1 MNYEYQ
7 DQVLG
12 MLLAQHKRYW
22 PEVKHDFDPAAFGDL
37 ERIKIATKI
46 KELSDADQMVNIAT
60 IANSI
65 GTGME
70 MMIRLSQSYV
80 REVNIHFF
88 MSQLNGWYKMK
99 NIVLNANNICHK
111 IMQSTNSDRLDP
123 LILEFKRLAELA
135 EGCVTG
141 GKEMFSMP
149 EMIESTAGRIE
160 ERIGLRKEGKTRGA
174 SFGLPKLDYFV
185 AGLLSGRFYIA
196 AARTSVGKTSF
207 ASFIALQ
214 AMKQGYKPLFF
225 SNEMD
230 KEDLIEKFIAAEARI
245 STQKFQSGDMND
257 SELSRFIA
265 KANDLAKYKIAI
277 DEKSGWDIDELL
289 SRVHKQH
296 RDGECD
302 MVFVDYLQQVRVKS
316 SKSKYEQVSYVS
328 DAMKK
333 LSRELNIPV
342 VGLAQIN
349 RESEKGSKED
359 IPGLSHLKDSGSLEQ
374 DADVVM
380 ILHKRDISE
389 PDVTLRIAKN
399 RYGMTGD
406 IKLRHLHQFNLYE
419 EQA

>member
-22 PEVKHDFDPAAFGDL
+22 PEVKHDFNPLVFGDV

-46 KELSDADQMVNIAT
+46 KELSDAEQMVNIAT

-70 MMIRLSQSYV
+70 MMIRLSQSYI
-80 REVNIHFF
+80 REVNINYF

-99 NIVLNANNICHK
+99 NMVLDVNNICHK
-111 IMQSTNSDRLDP
+111 IMQSTNSDRIDP
-123 LILEFKRLAELA
+123 LILEFKRLTQAA

-141 GKEMFSMP
+141 GKEMLSMP
-149 EMIESTAGRIE
+149 EMIEATAGRIE
-160 ERIGLRKEGKTRGA
+160 ERINLRKEGKTRGA

-230 KEDLIEKFIAAEARI
+230 KEDLIEKFIAAEAKI

-257 SELSRFIA
+257 GELSRFIA

-316 SKSKYEQVSYVS
+316 AKSKYEQVSYVS

-419 EQA
+419 EMQ

>member
-22 PEVKHDFDPAAFGDL
+22 PEVKHDFDPVAFGDL

-46 KELSDADQMVNIAT
+46 KELSDAEQMVNIAT

-99 NIVLNANNICHK
+99 NIVLDANNICHK

-123 LILEFKRLAELA
+123 LILEFKRLTELA

-245 STQKFQSGDMND
+245 STQKFQSGYMND